1 MTTFPI
7 HLIKEN
13 PLTEKLYGGFDAKV
27 NVDDFDFLKSIEQFG
42 IREPIII
49 TSDHYVISGNRRLKA
64 AKMLGNITVV
74 NVIQKEILFSELDE
88 LTIIRHQQQRVKD
101 VIAVTWEFER
111 LTELYNIG
119 SGKTVNEKAL
129 NERDSL
135 LKKNKTSRKTI
146 GRVKEARNL
155 YVKLNNCSEDEAW
168 EFLRTQVRELGTEPN
183 TILEELKRQERINNN
198 KNRFTPLA
206 EFKNEWIRIHR
217 RSNEDL
223 SDILEDRTIDC
234 SVSSPPYFGAVRK
247 YLEDEKKGKK
257 QKGHER
263 TAKEYIESQMVSYG
277 EVIRTLKNTG
287 SIWINIADTF
297 RDGHLQRIPEKLADA
312 MEERGLKLKQKIIWV
327 KNNPVYQSWG
337 TFQASYEEILHFVK
351 DVKQYKWNADWLDE
365 ADDFL
370 GKVTYGAKT
379 KKRQFKNV
387 MFYPMPE
394 GGVLETNVNHSHP
407 LKKLLASKGIDLNH
421 SAMFPFEVPMICIL
435 STADKGDHI
444 LDNYHGMGT
453 TALVAYAYGCHYD
466 GIEYSTKYAKDSVA
480 RIEDY
485 INQLNEKYP

>member
-7 HLIKEN
+7 HLINEH
-13 PLTEKLYGGFDAKV
+13 PLTEKLYGRFDSTL
-27 NVDDFDFLKSIEQFG
+27 NVDDFDLLKSIEKHG
-42 IREPIII
+42 ITEPIII
-49 TSDHYVISGNRRLKA
+49 TSDYFVISGNRRLKA
-64 AKMLGNITVV
+64 AKMLGNITLV
-74 NVIQKEILFSELDE
+74 NVIQEEILYSELDE
-88 LTIIRHQQQRVKD
+88 LTIIAHQQQRVKD

-119 SGKTVNEKAL
+119 SGRTVNEEDLKKRNAI
-129 NERDSL
+129 

-168 EFLRTQVRELGTEPN
+168 EFLRTQVRELGKEPN
-183 TILEELKRQERINNN
+183 TILEELKREEIKNNN

-223 SDILEDRTIDC
+223 RDIIEDRTIDC

-247 YLEDEKKGKK
+247 YLEDEKTGKK

-263 TAKEYIESQMVSYG
+263 TAKEYIESQMRSYA
-277 EVIRTLKNTG
+277 EVIRTLKDTG

-297 RDGHLQRIPEKLADA
+297 RDGHLHRVPEKLADA

-351 DVKQYKWNADWLDE
+351 DEKQYKWNADWLDE

-379 KKRQFKNV
+379 KKRQFRNM
-387 MFYPMPE
+387 MFYPMSE

-407 LKKLLASKGIDLNH
+407 LKKLLASKGIKLNH
-421 SAMFPFEVPMICIL
+421 SAMFPYEVPMICIL

-453 TALVAYAYGCHYD
+453 TALVAYAYDCHYV
-466 GIEYSTKYAKDSVA
+466 GVEYSTEYAEASVA
-480 RIEDY
+480 RIEDF
-485 INQLNEKYP
+485 IETLKNI